1 MKLDRTMSNSEYHGL
16 EGFYSSS
23 QVKTMLE
30 DPELFYRKY
39 ITKEMERET
48 TGAMDV
54 GTYFHTAILEP
65 TKLDEE
71 CAVAPCKVRRG
82 KEWDSFLA
90 ANSSRCVITQGELE
104 SAENLI
110 KAVKGSRIAN
120 ELISNGEA
128 EVSGF
133 VEIVCFGEDI
143 YSNGKILTPFGW
155 KATSAELFA
164 TAVMKGIKLGLKVR
178 ADLINLKDF
187 YILDLKS
194 TTGNAKDERGMRQKV
209 SSFVYDLSA
218 AMYLDIFSLITGNK
232 YEHFYWTFASK
243 DIGNCKTYLADKEN
257 IQIGRAKWKKAVL
270 SIAFYTKNNW
280 KFEDELGLLL
290 PNFYEK
296 EWLKQEETIL

>member
-1 MKLDRTMSNSEYHGL
+1 MRLDRTMSNQDYHGL

-30 DPELFYRKY
+30 DAELFFKKY
-39 ITKEMERET
+39 ILKEIPRET

-65 TKLDEE
+65 TKLNEE
-71 CAVAPCKVRRG
+71 CVVAPCKVRRG

-104 SAENLI
+104 SAEALI
-110 KAVKGSRIAN
+110 KAVKNSRIAN
-120 ELISNGEA
+120 ELISKGDA

-133 VEIVCFGEDI
+133 AEIVCFGDDI
-143 YSNGKILTPFGW
+143 YGNGKILTPFGW
-155 KATSAELFA
+155 KATSKELYA
-164 TAVMKGIKLGLKVR
+164 TAFMKGVKIGLKVR
-178 ADLINLKDF
+178 ADLINLSEK

-218 AMYLDIFSLITGNK
+218 AMYLDIFSLITDEK
-232 YEHFYWTFASK
+232 FETFYWTFASK

-257 IQIGRAKWKKAVL
+257 ILIGRAKWKKAVL
-270 SIAFYTKNNW
+270 SIAFYSKHNW
-280 KFEDELGLLL
+280 KFEDELGILM

>member
-1 MKLDRTMSNSEYHGL
+1 MKLDRTMSNLEYHSL

-30 DPELFYRKY
+30 DAELFYRKY
-39 ITKEMERET
+39 ITKEVDRET
-48 TGAMDV
+48 TGAMEV

-65 TKLDEE
+65 KKLHEE

-82 KEWDSFLA
+82 KEWDAFKA
-90 ANSSRCVITQGELE
+90 ENSSRSVITQGELE
-104 SAENLI
+104 QAEALI
-110 KAVKGSRIAN
+110 KAVKNSRIAN
-120 ELISNGEA
+120 ELISKGDA

-133 VEIVCFGEDI
+133 AEIVCFGDDI
-143 YSNGKILTPFGW
+143 YGNGKILTPFGW
-155 KATSAELFA
+155 KATTPELFA
-164 TAVMKGIKLGLKVR
+164 TAVMRGVKIGLKVR
-178 ADLINLKDF
+178 ADLINLKEK

-194 TTGNAKDERGMRQKV
+194 TSGNAKDERGMRQKV

-218 AMYLDIFSLITGNK
+218 AMYLDIFSLITDEKFDN
-232 YEHFYWTFASK
+232 FYWTFASK

-257 IQIGRAKWKKAVL
+257 ILIGRAKWKKAVL
-270 SIAFYTKNNW
+270 SIAFYTKNDW